1 MLEADR
7 ESTGSG
13 DESDEL
19 GTTLAGIHK
28 VAQGGSKYWKLITTL
43 KVEGKNIDFE
53 VDTGAELSTI
63 PAVLYRA
70 KLKQVGLEPSSVILR
85 QYDGTALPTVGEIVV
100 GASHAW
106 PTACLKA
113 GSSLWRRLTRSYTLA
128 RAGLALPTL
137 PRLAQDA
144 QQGG

>member
-43 KVEGKNIDFE
+43 KVEGKNID
-53 VDTGAELSTI
+53 S
-63 PAVLYRA
+63 
-70 KLKQVGLEPSSVILR
+70 
-85 QYDGTALPTVGEIVV
+85 
-100 GASHAW
+100 
-106 PTACLKA
+106 
-113 GSSLWRRLTRSYTLA
+113 RLTLELNCQPFQLYYIEQS
-128 RAGLALPTL
+128 
-137 PRLAQDA
+137 
-144 QQGG
+144 